1 MMKTRALILLIYAF
15 LGGITGLQKI
25 LGEFPPKW
33 YIDKYSAT
41 LISWLPGGIVIS
53 FMIILLLELAIASL
67 FVLALLK
74 GEFKESQTPKFS
86 KWGFHGSLLLFLIL
100 FFGSFLAQSYDN
112 GFMDFGYFAFT
123 IYLMSFFEKREE

>member
-1 MMKTRALILLIYAF
+1 MIKRLFILLTYAF
-15 LGGITGLQKI
+15 LGGITGIQKI
-25 LGEFPPKW
+25 MGEFPPKW

-41 LISWLPGGIVIS
+41 LINWVPGGVMIS
-53 FMIILLLELAIASL
+53 FLIIVLLELAIASL

-86 KWGFHGSLLLFLIL
+86 IWGFHVSLLLFLIL

-123 IYLMSFFEKREE
+123 ISLMSFFEKAKE

>member
-1 MMKTRALILLIYAF
+1 MIKRLFILLTYAF
-15 LGGITGLQKI
+15 LGGITGIQKI
-25 LGEFPPKW
+25 MGEFPPKW

-41 LISWLPGGIVIS
+41 LINWVPGGVMIS
-53 FMIILLLELAIASL
+53 FLIIVLLELAIASL

-86 KWGFHGSLLLFLIL
+86 VWGFQVSLLLFLVL

-112 GFMDFGYFAFT
+112 GFMDFGYFAST
-123 IYLMSFFEKREE
+123 IFLMSFFEKAKE

>member
-1 MMKTRALILLIYAF
+1 MIKRLFILLTYAF
-15 LGGITGLQKI
+15 LGGITGIQKI
-25 LGEFPPKW
+25 MGEFPPKW

-41 LISWLPGGIVIS
+41 LINWVPGGVMIS
-53 FMIILLLELAIASL
+53 FLIIVLLELAIASL

-86 KWGFHGSLLLFLIL
+86 VWGFQVSLLLFLVL

-123 IYLMSFFEKREE
+123 IFLMSFFEKAKE

>member
-1 MMKTRALILLIYAF
+1 MLKRTLILLIYAF

-53 FMIILLLELAIASL
+53 FMIIVLLELAIASL

-86 KWGFHGSLLLFLIL
+86 KWGFHVSLLLFLIL
-100 FFGSFLAQSYDN
+100 FFGSFLVQSYDN

>member
-1 MMKTRALILLIYAF
+1 MIKRLFILLTYAF
-15 LGGITGLQKI
+15 LGGITGIQKI
-25 LGEFPPKW
+25 MGEFPPKW

-41 LISWLPGGIVIS
+41 LINWVPGGVMIS
-53 FMIILLLELAIASL
+53 FLIIVLLELAIASL

-74 GEFKESQTPKFS
+74 GEFKESQTPKFA
-86 KWGFHGSLLLFLIL
+86 KWGFQVSLLLFLVL

-123 IYLMSFFEKREE
+123 IFLMSFFEKAKE

>member
-1 MMKTRALILLIYAF
+1 MIKRLFILLTYAF
-15 LGGITGLQKI
+15 LGGITGIQKI
-25 LGEFPPKW
+25 MGEFPPKC

-41 LISWLPGGIVIS
+41 LINWVPGGVMIS
-53 FMIILLLELAIASL
+53 FLIIVLLELAIASL

-86 KWGFHGSLLLFLIL
+86 IWGFQVSLLLFLVL

-123 IYLMSFFEKREE
+123 IYLMSFFEKAKE

>member
-1 MMKTRALILLIYAF
+1 MFKRTLILLIYA
-15 LGGITGLQKI
+15 LVGGITGIQKI
-25 LGEFPPKW
+25 VGEFPPKW
-33 YIDKYSAT
+33 YIDKYSST
-41 LISWLPGGIVIS
+41 LINWVPGGVMIS
-53 FMIILLLELAIASL
+53 FLIIVLLELAIASL

-86 KWGFHGSLLLFLIL
+86 KWGFHVSLLLFLIL

>member
-1 MMKTRALILLIYAF
+1 MKTRALILLIYAF

-41 LISWLPGGIVIS
+41 LISWLPGGLVIS
-53 FMIILLLELAIASL
+53 FMIIVLLELAIASL

-86 KWGFHGSLLLFLIL
+86 KWGFHVSLLLFLIL

>member
-1 MMKTRALILLIYAF
+1 MIKRLFILLTYAF
-15 LGGITGLQKI
+15 LGGITGIQKI
-25 LGEFPPKW
+25 MGEFPPKW

-41 LISWLPGGIVIS
+41 LINWVPGGVMIS
-53 FMIILLLELAIASL
+53 FLIIVLLELAIASL

-86 KWGFHGSLLLFLIL
+86 IWGFQVSLLLFLVL

-123 IYLMSFFEKREE
+123 IFLMSFFEKAKE

>member
-1 MMKTRALILLIYAF
+1 
-15 LGGITGLQKI
+15 
-25 LGEFPPKW
+25 
-33 YIDKYSAT
+33 
-41 LISWLPGGIVIS
+41 
-53 FMIILLLELAIASL
+53 MIIVLLELAIASL

-86 KWGFHGSLLLFLIL
+86 KWGFHVSLLLFLIL

>member
-53 FMIILLLELAIASL
+53 FMIIVLLELAIASL

-86 KWGFHGSLLLFLIL
+86 KWGFHVSLLLFLIL

>member
-1 MMKTRALILLIYAF
+1 MIKRLFILLTYAF
-15 LGGITGLQKI
+15 LGGITGIQKI
-25 LGEFPPKW
+25 MGEFPPKW

-41 LISWLPGGIVIS
+41 LINWVPGGVMIS
-53 FMIILLLELAIASL
+53 FLIIVLLELAIASL

-74 GEFKESQTPKFS
+74 GEFKESQTPKYA
-86 KWGFHGSLLLFLIL
+86 KWGFMAALLLFLIL

-123 IYLMSFFEKREE
+123 IYLMSFFEKAKE

>member
-1 MMKTRALILLIYAF
+1 MIKRLFILLTYAF
-15 LGGITGLQKI
+15 LGGITGIQKI
-25 LGEFPPKW
+25 MGEFPPKW

-41 LISWLPGGIVIS
+41 LINWVPGGVMIS
-53 FMIILLLELAIASL
+53 FLIIVLLELAIASL

-86 KWGFHGSLLLFLIL
+86 IWGFQVSLLLFLVL

-123 IYLMSFFEKREE
+123 IYLMSFFEKAKE